1 MLNPLVRC
9 LGAASLAIAALSPAA
24 NAASG
29 DGVRQV
35 VQAQVQITEAAV
47 ASQNTVNAA
56 SDQAMELVQEYLT
69 NREQID
75 RLRVYNQNLTS
86 LVRDQ
91 QDEVA
96 SIAKQMK
103 DAEIVEKEIV
113 PLMLKM
119 VATLDQFIKL
129 DLPFLYEER
138 LARATQLREMMDRA
152 DVTISEK
159 YRRVMEAYQIETD
172 YGRTIEAYRGN
183 LKIEGANEREVDFLR
198 IGRLVLAYQ
207 TLDREE
213 TGYFNPKT
221 RKFEELGSS
230 YRASIA
236 EGLRVARKQV
246 APNLISL
253 PITAPEA
260 AK

>member
-1 MLNPLVRC
+1 MLKPIMRC
-9 LGAASLAIAALSPAA
+9 ISAASLAIAGFGAIA
-24 NAASG
+24 NAAPG

-35 VQAQVQITEAAV
+35 VQAQGQINEAAA
-47 ASQNTVNAA
+47 ASQTTVNAA

-119 VATLDQFIKL
+119 VATLDQFVKL

-138 LARATQLREMMDRA
+138 SNRAAQLREMMDRA

-183 LKIEGANEREVDFLR
+183 LKLEGANEREVDFLR
-198 IGRLVLAYQ
+198 VGRLVLAYQ

-221 RKFEELGSS
+221 RKFEELGST
-230 YRASIA
+230 YRGSIS

>member
-1 MLNPLVRC
+1 MLKPILRC
-9 LGAASLAIAALSPAA
+9 IGATSLAIAGFGAVAHAA
-24 NAASG
+24 PG
-29 DGVRQV
+29 DSVRQV
-35 VQAQVQITEAAV
+35 VQAQSQITEAAV

-138 LARATQLREMMDRA
+138 TSRAAQLREMMDRA

-183 LKIEGANEREVDFLR
+183 LKIGDGAEREVDFLR
-198 IGRLVLAYQ
+198 VGRLVLAYQ

-213 TGYFNPKT
+213 TGYFNPTT
-221 RKFEELGSS
+221 RKFEELSGS
-230 YRASIA
+230 YRGAIT

>member
-1 MLNPLVRC
+1 MLNPILRC
-9 LGAASLAIAALSPAA
+9 VSAASLALVGLSVHAAP
-24 NAASG
+24 G

-35 VQAQVQITEAAV
+35 VQAQGQITEAAA
-47 ASQNTVNAA
+47 ASQATVNAA
-56 SDQAMELVQEYLT
+56 SDQAMELVQEYLG

-75 RLRVYNQNLTS
+75 RLRVYNQNLTN

-91 QDEVA
+91 QDEKA

-129 DLPFLYEER
+129 DLPFLFEER
-138 LARATQLREMMDRA
+138 SARAAQLREMMDRA

-183 LKIEGANEREVDFLR
+183 LKGEDGVEREVDFLR
-198 IGRLVLAYQ
+198 VGRLVLAYQ

-213 TGYFNPKT
+213 TGFFNAKT
-221 RKFEELGSS
+221 RKFEELGGS
-230 YRASIA
+230 YRAAIT

-246 APNLISL
+246 APNLITL

>member
-1 MLNPLVRC
+1 MLNPIVRS
-9 LGAASLAIAALSPAA
+9 LGAASLALAGISAVAHAAP
-24 NAASG
+24 G

-35 VQAQVQITEAAV
+35 VQAQTQITEAAV
-47 ASQNTVNAA
+47 SSQQTVNAA

-119 VATLDQFIKL
+119 VSTLDQFVKL

-138 LARATQLREMMDRA
+138 SSRAAQLREMMDRA

-183 LKIEGANEREVDFLR
+183 LTLEGANEREVDFLR
-198 IGRLVLAYQ
+198 VGRLVLAYQ

-221 RKFEELGSS
+221 RKFEELDSS
-230 YRASIA
+230 YRGSIT